1 MRHQKQTLR
10 RVFSAEGA
18 VRCADSERC
27 HGATELRVV
36 NG

>member
-1 MRHQKQTLR
+1 MRPQKTNPPQKK
-10 RVFSAEGA
+10 SAEGA
-18 VRCADSERC
+18 VCCADSERG